1 MSKELSE
8 MKVYELAR
16 EIRRDWKNVNYAAR
30 PYLDAMSGLVE
41 ITDSYG
47 LDSGASIVRYFLSNA
62 SSWRGQ
68 RAREIKAELN
78 RRLKQPNPVT
88 IGLSVH
94 LRVVSLPST

>member
-16 EIRRDWKNVNYAAR
+16 EIRRDWKNLNYAAR
-30 PYLDAMSGLVE
+30 PYLDAMSDLIE
-41 ITDSYG
+41 LTDAFSY
-47 LDSGASIVRYFLSNA
+47 DSGASIVRYFLSNA

-78 RRLKQPNPVT
+78 RRLKQ
-88 IGLSVH
+88 LSAA
-94 LRVVSLPST
+94 PQA